1 MGYKGEALMEWIGT
15 EQYQMSTRSTVSLL
29 LVQEAYLVEEGLTV
43 PAPSSSKE
51 VEFLYLVVVLA
62 KSN

>member
-1 MGYKGEALMEWIGT
+1 MEWIGT
-15 EQYQMSTRSTVSLL
+15 EQYQMSTRSTVSLF
-29 LVQEAYLVEEGLTV
+29 LVQEARPVEEGLTV
-43 PAPSSSKE
+43 PAPSSSKA